1 MSIAKWIADAAFGP
15 VLDVV
20 KDLGGKWI
28 NKQISE
34 EQFKTELYKALL
46 LAMTNLW
53 ASQADV
59 IKAEISGEDKI
70 TRIWRPS
77 VAVGFAFILAWYAFF
92 VPIAVSWF
100 GAPPLAVGDKLLE
113 WIMTLLTISITG
125 YIGGRSVEKIADKF
139 TKGK

>member
-92 VPIAVSWF
+92 RPDSSSLVWRAAAGCW
-100 GAPPLAVGDKLLE
+100 
-113 WIMTLLTISITG
+113 
-125 YIGGRSVEKIADKF
+125 
-139 TKGK
+139 